1 MMRKSLWG
9 TIEMLATF
17 LRGQTAAVLFF
28 LALAPV
34 LLPSE
39 ALGRQSAAFEVN
51 ASDDLRA
58 LLERAEARIANEQA
72 EEAFALLSA
81 VQTEHAGNPYFDYLL
96 GVAALD
102 SGRHSEAIFSL
113 RRSIAVEP
121 RYAGA
126 RMELARA
133 YFESNNPELAR
144 PLFVALLDEN
154 PPPGVLDI
162 IRQYI
167 SMIDA
172 PSAAPRSRMR
182 GYLESLA
189 GYDSNANGS
198 TADQQFLGFTLSP
211 QNLETESPFL
221 EVGAGFE
228 VLVPTSQQ
236 FAWIASG
243 RLGHRANSDASFV
256 NSTLLSGFGGG
267 TWQRGVFFGRAGL
280 DAYGSTR
287 DGDANEAYGGA
298 DLMLGRRL
306 GADWDVTLG
315 LRGGASR
322 FADELEVL
330 DVNRFLYSLGASR
343 RFSPMSRLGLQLIG
357 GKDNERQA
365 GSPYGNT
372 KAGARLSFD
381 ASTGGASFLHA
392 ALGTLTSDYDGLFFG
407 LPRED
412 TQVTVM
418 LGVEFRDVWTE
429 GLTLMPTYRYVDND
443 SDVALYKYD
452 RTEIGLLLRW
462 AP

>member
-1 MMRKSLWG
+1 MLE
-9 TIEMLATF
+9 TI
-17 LRGQTAAVLFF
+17 LRGPTVAVLLC

-34 LLPSE
+34 YLPMK
-39 ALGRQSAAFEVN
+39 ALARQSAAFEVN
-51 ASDDLRA
+51 ASDDLRV
-58 LLERAEARIANEQA
+58 LLARAEALIANEQA
-72 EEAFALLSA
+72 NDAFALLSA
-81 VQTEHAGNPYFDYLL
+81 AQIDYAGNPYFDYLL

-102 SGRHSEAIFSL
+102 SGRLSEAIFSL

-133 YFESNNPELAR
+133 YYESNNPELAR

-154 PPPGVLDI
+154 PPPGVRDI

-167 SMIDA
+167 STIDA
-172 PSAAPRSRMR
+172 PSAAPRSRMQ
-182 GYLESLA
+182 GYLESFA

-198 TADQQFLGFTLSP
+198 TANQQFLGFTLSP

-221 EVGAGFE
+221 ELGAGFDA
-228 VLVPTSQQ
+228 LVPTSQQ
-236 FAWIASG
+236 FAWLVSG

-256 NSTLLSGFGGG
+256 NSTTLSGFGGG
-267 TWQRGVFFGRAGL
+267 TWQRGAFFGRAGL
-280 DAYGSTR
+280 DAYGSSR

-322 FADELEVL
+322 FEDALEVL
-330 DVNRFLYSLGASR
+330 DVNRFLYSLGVSR

-365 GSPYGNT
+365 GSPYGNGKT
-372 KAGARLSFD
+372 GARLSFD
-381 ASTGGASFLHA
+381 ASIGRASFLRA
-392 ALGTLTSDYDGLFFG
+392 SLGSLTSDYDGLFFG

-412 TQVTVM
+412 TQMTVM
-418 LGVEFRDVWTE
+418 LGVEFRDVWAE

-452 RTEIGLLLRW
+452 RTEIGLLVRW